1 MVNRKQERI
10 AWFGSYQPF
19 LCTLWLLLAVTVH
32 QVSAQPSVQSQDSLA
47 EKSRLAKKA
56 LLDGQYATSIDL
68 YRDLVRALPDNPGLR
83 VNLAVALVKA
93 GHPSAAIPELER
105 VVRVDPSSAPAW
117 LLLGLAYQQ
126 LNQPQKAIL
135 PLREAVR
142 LDSKNRDAMF
152 ELADA
157 ELTTG
162 DVRGAAK
169 DFGAL
174 ARTHPDFPKAWEGL
188 GRAYLALSEHSFQQL
203 EKQASNSAFYFA
215 LLARSRASDERYSEA
230 LSLYASALERSSA
243 IPGLHLA
250 RAEIYRRTK
259 HDDWAAIEQERESRL
274 PKPDCT
280 RQPAACAYL
289 SADWQRALMVASQL
303 HSPENL
309 YWSTLACSQL
319 AEESFNKLANFPQS
333 PGMHSVMADYYQRIG
348 RRLDAVAEW
357 RKALELNPSDR
368 MLQARLAESLF
379 RAREYPEAERI
390 LTALVAQQPENGDCQ
405 YLFGNVLL
413 QLKRDEDALPHLV
426 AATRLLPN
434 LLPAQEALG
443 RVYLDLDKPGEAVT
457 HLEKA
462 RPLDDGSISFALSSA
477 YRKLGRQQEAHAAL
491 ARYQALSKQRPATSS
506 GNEGAIPPP

>member
-1 MVNRKQERI
+1 MCGAIKL
-10 AWFGSYQPF
+10 QPSF
-19 LCTLWLLLAVTVH
+19 WSLWLVLAGMVH
-32 QVSAQPSVQSQDSLA
+32 PLPAQQDSLA

-56 LLDGQYATSIDL
+56 LLDGQYAQSVDL
-68 YRDLVRALPDNPGLR
+68 YREVLKALPDNPGLR
-83 VNLAVALVKA
+83 LNLVVALEKA
-93 GHPSAAIPELER
+93 GHPSAAIPEAER
-105 VVRVDPSSAPAW
+105 VIHIDPKSGPAW

-126 LNQPQKAIL
+126 LNQPQKAIQ

-142 LDSKNRDAMF
+142 LDSKNREAMF

-162 DVRGAAK
+162 DLHDAAK

-174 ARTHPDFPKAWEGL
+174 TAMYPDFPKAWEGL
-188 GRAYLALSEHSFQQL
+188 GRAYLALSEDSFRQL
-203 EKQASNSAFYFA
+203 EKQASDSAFSLA
-215 LLARSRASDERYSEA
+215 LLARSRASEGRYSEA
-230 LSLYASALERSSA
+230 LSIYASALERSST

-274 PKPDCT
+274 PKPDCA

-289 SADWQRALMVASQL
+289 SADWQRALTVATQVR
-303 HSPENL
+303 SPENL
-309 YWSTLACSQL
+309 YWSTLASSHL

-333 PGMHSVMADYYQRIG
+333 PGMHTVIADYDQRTG
-348 RRLDAVAEW
+348 RRLEAIAEW
-357 RKALELNPSDR
+357 RKALNLNPSDR

-379 RAREYPEAERI
+379 RAREYPEAEQI
-390 LTALVAQQPENGDCQ
+390 LTALIAQQPENGEWQ

-443 RVYLDLDKPGEAVT
+443 RVYLDLDKPDEAVA

-477 YRKLGRQQEAHAAL
+477 YRKLGRQQEARAAL
-491 ARYQALSKQRPATSS
+491 ARYQALSKQRPAASS
-506 GNEGAIPPP
+506 DNEGTIPPP